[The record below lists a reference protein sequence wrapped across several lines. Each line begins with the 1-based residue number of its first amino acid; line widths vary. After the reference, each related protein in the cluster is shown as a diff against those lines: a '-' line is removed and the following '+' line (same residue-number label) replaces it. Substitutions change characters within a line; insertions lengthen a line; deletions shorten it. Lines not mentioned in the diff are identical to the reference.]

1 MSKAALK
8 KELQKLTK
16 EQIIEQLLDLYEKN
30 KAVKEFYQFYLNP
43 TNEKELADKY
53 KKLIR
58 KEFNVENPMR
68 STEKFSVAKRAIS
81 DFKNLQPSP
90 ESLADV
96 MLYLPESA
104 CELSALFGDF
114 SEQFYHS
121 AFNNY
126 KSALE
131 FLEEHHLLRQFQNR
145 AMQCVKWASNCGYGF
160 ADDVAGIYYE
170 FYQENSD

>member
-8 KELQKLTK
+8 KELQKLKK
-16 EQIIEQLLDLYEKN
+16 EQIIEHILDLYEKN

-43 TNEKELADKY
+43 TNEKELAEKY
-53 KKLIR
+53 KRLIR

-90 ESLADV
+90 EYLADV

-104 CELSALFGDF
+104 CELTALYGDF
-114 SEQFYHS
+114 SEQFYNG
-121 AFNNY
+121 AFNNF
-126 KSALE
+126 KTALE
-131 FLEEHHLLRQFQNR
+131 FLKKNNLLQSFKPRTK
-145 AMQCVKWASNCGYGF
+145 QCVKWSEHCGYGF
-160 ADDVAGIYYE
+160 ADDMEYIFNEYY
-170 FYQENSD
+170 N

>member
-16 EQIIEQLLDLYEKN
+16 EQIIEQILDLYEKN

-43 TNEKELADKY
+43 TNEKELSDKY
-53 KKLIR
+53 KRLIR
-58 KEFNVENPMR
+58 KEFNVENPIR

-90 ESLADV
+90 EYLADV

-104 CELSALFGDF
+104 CELIALFGDF
-114 SEQFYHS
+114 SEQFYNS
-121 AFNNY
+121 TYNNY
-126 KSALE
+126 KTALE
-131 FLEEHHLLRQFQNR
+131 FLKKHHLLDQFQSR

-160 ADDVAGIYYE
+160 ADDIADVYYE
-170 FYQENSD
+170 YYQE

>member
-16 EQIIEQLLDLYEKN
+16 EQIIEQVLDLYEKN

-43 TNEKELADKY
+43 TSGKQLADKY

-58 KEFNVENPMR
+58 KEFNIENPMK
-68 STEKFSVAKRAIS
+68 STERFSVAKRVIS
-81 DFKNLQPSP
+81 DFRNLQPSP
-90 ESLADV
+90 EDLAEV

-104 CELSALFGDF
+104 CELTALYGDY
-114 SEQFYHS
+114 SMQFYDS

-126 KSALE
+126 KAALE
-131 FLEEHHLLRQFQNR
+131 FLKKNRLLQRFQDK
-145 AMQCVKWASNCGYGF
+145 ALQCVKWSSCCGYSF
-160 ADDVAGIYYE
+160 ADDMKYLYAQYYPE
-170 FYQENSD
+170 